1 VTTPI
6 GDLLPRLRAEGVRAV
21 SPTGVLGDPAG
32 ASAEEGAALLGG
44 LVGRLLAG
52 IRSWDVDTIGRLLA

>member
-1 VTTPI
+1 M
-6 GDLLPRLRAEGVRAV
+6 
-21 SPTGVLGDPAG
+21 SPTGVLGDPTG

-52 IRSWDVDTIGRLLA
+52 VRSWDVDTIGRLLA